1 MKVKTRDFGNEL
13 VGRIFLPDVNFCLA
27 AIAKISQCTTDKV
40 EKDVVIDVANIFQ
53 MDSISMETPDGVV
66 WDDIFSEL
74 RDEGLIE
81 TQISTVCLTP
91 TAIEA
96 IDKKFPD
103 GIF

>member
-1 MKVKTRDFGNEL
+1 
-13 VGRIFLPDVNFCLA
+13 
-27 AIAKISQCTTDKV
+27 
-40 EKDVVIDVANIFQ
+40 
-53 MDSISMETPDGVV
+53 METPDGVV

-74 RDEGLIE
+74 REEGLIE

-96 IDKKFPD
+96 INKKFPD